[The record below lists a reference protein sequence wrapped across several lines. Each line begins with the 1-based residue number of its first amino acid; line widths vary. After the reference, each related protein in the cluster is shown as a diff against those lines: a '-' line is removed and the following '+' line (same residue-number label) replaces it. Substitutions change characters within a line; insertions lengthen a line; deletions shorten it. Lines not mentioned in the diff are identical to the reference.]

1 MQTKFN
7 EYKKLVLNTS
17 DEIPFTRIKNTILCT
32 DAIKTNKKNILKY
45 QNINQ
50 NNLDNSNSNK
60 LKVVFHDKTFKEDY
74 EYINSYNDLL
84 KIIILEKNLSFIP
97 KREKSFINSDK
108 IIFDSDFENG
118 NLRMVIE
125 LEELNEYDLLIR
137 PEYGG
142 MKTYQ
147 WFFFSVIINKPLNNG
162 IYDNENVLKFNL
174 INMEKDK
181 SQFNS
186 QCPVVMYDCSINKW
200 SRNTF
205 NVFCYNNGIKNEKL
219 KNEYQSYFTLT
230 FSFKYQYNTKYY
242 FAYCYPYT
250 YTQLRLYLNTL
261 NSDIYKN
268 YIKFGSIGL
277 SCNDNNIPYIIIT
290 NFLSESNEIS
300 KRKCILLTSRIHP
313 GETSSSYVI
322 QGVINFLI
330 NPNNSISKSLRNKF
344 IFKIVPMINVDGVIF
359 GNYRYN
365 LKGRDL
371 NRMWVEPDNKFSK
384 CVLNI
389 KKLIRKTLKN
399 RDIYFYCDFHGHSS
413 KSNFFLYGCQKE
425 NVQNYEKV
433 FMRHYQRI
441 NNNFDINNCINKIN
455 QSKIKTGRAILK
467 NEFGIDLSYCL
478 ETSMTSYT
486 SPIISKKYFPFSIER
501 YKKIGNDFCL
511 SLNNIIDESK
521 IYSYLNENDII

>member
-1 MQTKFN
+1 MQVKFN

-17 DEIPFTRIKNTILCT
+17 DEIPFQRNKNTMLCT
-32 DAIKTNKKNILKY
+32 DAIKNNKKNILKY
-45 QNINQ
+45 QNIN
-50 NNLDNSNSNK
+50 NENTNK
-60 LKVVFHDKTFKEDY
+60 LKIVYHDKTFNENY

-84 KIIILEKNLSFIP
+84 KIIILEKPLP
-97 KREKSFINSDK
+97 HKPQRENTFINSD
-108 IIFDSDFENG
+108 IILFDSDFENG

-125 LEELNEYDLLIR
+125 LEKLNEYDLLIR

-142 MKTYQ
+142 IKTYQ
-147 WFFFSVIINKPLNNG
+147 WFFFSVIIKNSCLEE
-162 IYDNENVLKFNL
+162 NEKILKFNL
-174 INMEKDK
+174 INLEKDK

-186 QCPVVMYDCSINKW
+186 QCPILIYDCSIDKW

-230 FSFKYQYNTKYY
+230 FSFKYQNDTKYY

-250 YTQLRLYLNTL
+250 FTQLRLYLNTL
-261 NSDIYKN
+261 NSEIYKN

-277 SCNDNNIPYIIIT
+277 SCNENKIPYIIIT
-290 NFLSESNEIS
+290 NFLSDNNEIS
-300 KRKCILLTSRIHP
+300 NRKCILLTSRIHP
-313 GETSSSYVI
+313 GETASSYVI

-330 NPNNSISKSLRNKF
+330 NPKNLISINLRNKF
-344 IFKIVPMINVDGVIF
+344 IFKIIPMINIDGVIY
-359 GNYRYN
+359 GNYRCN

-371 NRMWVEPDNKFSK
+371 NRMWIDPDNKFSN

-389 KKLIRKTLKN
+389 KKLIKSTLYN

-413 KSNFFLYGCQKE
+413 KPNFFLYGCQKE
-425 NVQNYEKV
+425 NIQNYEKI
-433 FMRHYQRI
+433 FMKIYQKN

-467 NEFGIDLSYCL
+467 NEFNIDLSYCL

-486 SPIISKKYFPFSIER
+486 FPINSKKYFPFSIER

-511 SLNNIIDESK
+511 SLNEISDENKFYSLLYEMNNI
-521 IYSYLNENDII
+521 